1 MTARSPNR
9 LKNTTPPKKPLS
21 ILRLVRATWP
31 RPGGKRNCVMNAIN
45 HSAAA
50 PNMDRKDP
58 LARRLLKLIGAENL
72 SLMIALAIMVALI
85 CSQTEFFFSA
95 RNILNIGQNMAVMG
109 LIAVGMTLVI
119 VSAGLDISVGSIAG
133 CASVVCALMVSQAGT
148 VLGGVAF
155 GIGIGAILG
164 LINAT
169 IINYLRVNPV
179 VATLATFSA
188 FRGVAFL
195 IAPGGRPVG
204 ALDPNLAWLGSGRI
218 LQIGSFPGLP
228 VAFIILIIAAI
239 AGHFIMTSTVFG
251 RSIYSMGGNPA
262 AARLAGIKLTR
273 MRFIIYAISGALSG
287 LAGVIVTARTS
298 SGQPA
303 SGTQGL
309 ELEAITAVFLGGAL
323 LAGGK
328 GTIMGTMLAVLLLA
342 TLSNGMNL
350 LGIPTFYQLVAKG
363 LLLVIAVAIGQWR
376 LARAERRQA
385 RLAATGGN

>member
-1 MTARSPNR
+1 MTDTTAKPSGTSQANR
-9 LKNTTPPKKPLS
+9 RTFAQRFLHM
-21 ILRLVRATWP
+21 V
-31 RPGGKRNCVMNAIN
+31 
-45 HSAAA
+45 
-50 PNMDRKDP
+50 
-58 LARRLLKLIGAENL
+58 GAENL
-72 SLMIALAIMVALI
+72 SLIIALIVMIALIV
-85 CSQTEFFFSA
+85 SQTEFFFST
-95 RNILNIGQNMAVMG
+95 RNILNIGQNMAVVG

-133 CASVVCALMVSQAGT
+133 CASVVCALMVTQVGT
-148 VLGGVAF
+148 VIGGVVF
-155 GIGIGAILG
+155 GVGMGVVLG
-164 LINAT
+164 LVNAS
-169 IINYLRVNPV
+169 IISILRVNPV

-195 IAPGGRPVG
+195 IAPDGRPIGV
-204 ALDPNLAWLGSGRI
+204 LDPTLALLGSGRVF
-218 LQIGSFPGLP
+218 QAGDFPGIP
-228 VAFIILIIAAI
+228 IAFIILVVVAVVA
-239 AGHFIMTSTVFG
+239 HFVMTSTVFG

-262 AARLAGIKLTR
+262 AARLAGINLTR
-273 MRFIIYAISGALSG
+273 MRYYIYAISGALSG

-328 GTIMGTMLAVLLLA
+328 GTIVGTMLAVLLLA

-376 LARAERRQA
+376 IARSEKTQA
-385 RLAATGGN
+385 RIAASGGN